1 MFQLFLRELGHWKI
15 FEKHNDISKILNVP
29 QNSALN
35 NNILRSVLN
44 NMFQK
49 DFSVTYS

>member
-15 FEKHNDISKILNVP
+15 SEKHNDISKILNVP

-44 NMFQK
+44 KHVSERF
-49 DFSVTYS
+49 